1 MTATSPHQ
9 NLYPFSID
17 VPVSE
22 RRARSIN
29 IEPMLAWCE
38 SVFGE
43 EWRPRNRRN
52 AVRFCFRSERAVA
65 QFAEQ
70 WRPQL

>member
-1 MTATSPHQ
+1 MAMIANRP
-9 NLYPFSID
+9 NPYPFSID
-17 VPVSE
+17 VPVSD
-22 RRARSIN
+22 RRARGIS
-29 IEPMLAWCE
+29 IEPMLAWCQ

-43 EWRPRNRRN
+43 EWRPSNRRDK
-52 AVRFCFRSERAVA
+52 VRFCFRSERAVA